1 MVIFSREWAMPSGD
15 TLSIPPIRRLFEK
28 YRPKGD
34 SVIVDPF
41 ARNCKLG
48 TIRNDLNPEFDTQ
61 YHLDALEFLKTL
73 KEDSADMVVFDPPYS
88 VAQAASIYKSY
99 GKEKLEINVA
109 NAKYWSM
116 CRKHISRIL
125 KNGGVCLSCGWNTNG
140 VGKENHAELLEVLLV
155 AHGGMHND
163 TLVTVERINKNLLFH
178 DEDF

>member
-15 TLSIPPIRRLFEK
+15 TLSIPLIRRLFEK

-88 VAQAASIYKSY
+88 VAQAASIYKSF

-125 KNGGVCLSCGWNTNG
+125 KNGGGMSFLWMEYEWCRQGEPRRASRGIVGCPWWNAQRHFGNRR
-140 VGKENHAELLEVLLV
+140 ENKQEPIVS
-155 AHGGMHND
+155 
-163 TLVTVERINKNLLFH
+163 R
-178 DEDF
+178 